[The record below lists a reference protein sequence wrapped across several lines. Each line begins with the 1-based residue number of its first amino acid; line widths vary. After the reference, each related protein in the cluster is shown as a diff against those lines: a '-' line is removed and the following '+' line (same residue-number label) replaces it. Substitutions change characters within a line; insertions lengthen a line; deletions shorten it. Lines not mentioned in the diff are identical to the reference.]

1 MAAARG
7 RGERGSAGKGLK
19 ALSLVRFLA
28 SGVGRGIRILAG
40 VALALIGVAA
50 GGWWLLLTLLGLV
63 FIVVGAA
70 NLCLLAP
77 LFGGPVDGRRLAR

>member
-1 MAAARG
+1 M
-7 RGERGSAGKGLK
+7 KVL
-19 ALSLVRFLA
+19 ALMRFSA
-28 SGVGRGIRILAG
+28 SGAGRGIRMLAG
-40 VALALIGVAA
+40 VVLALIGVAA

-63 FIVVGAA
+63 FIGVGAA